1 MKINWNTKAVM
12 YGVIAILLVVGGFL
26 MIPRLLGDKAEVVE
40 FTMVERNNIPQKI
53 LDIMPK
59 YIDEERALSCKIDEE
74 IYVIVT
80 RGQNKEHGVEIE
92 KIELEKQ
99 EDKVVMKVYSVY
111 KSPEDA
117 HPYVVVKTNLKELP
131 DKIELI
137 NRVEEK

>member
-12 YGVIAILLVVGGFL
+12 YGLIAIFLVVGAFL
-26 MIPRLLGDKAEVVE
+26 IMPKFLGQKSDVVE
-40 FTMVERNNIPQKI
+40 FTMVERNEIPQKI

-92 KIELEKQ
+92 RIEMVNE

-117 HPYVVVKTNLKELP
+117 HPYVVVKTTLKELP